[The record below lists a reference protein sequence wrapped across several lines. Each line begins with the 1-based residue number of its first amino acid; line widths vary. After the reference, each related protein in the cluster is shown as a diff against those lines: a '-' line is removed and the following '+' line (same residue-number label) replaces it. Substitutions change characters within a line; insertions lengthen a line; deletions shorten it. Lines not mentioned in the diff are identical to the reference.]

1 MSLTAIST
9 ERCELKTFNDSQNLL
24 GWTLIPVSES
34 DLLDFGLFISR
45 KKNDVTTDIVRFI
58 TISTWWHLAVQKE
71 PNQFWIP
78 TSNGCI
84 NTTISVQFFKS
95 AIWLPTFFFFF

>member
-1 MSLTAIST
+1 MNLTAIST

-45 KKNDVTTDIVRFI
+45 KKMMSQLTLSDSLLFLHDDT
-58 TISTWWHLAVQKE
+58 
-71 PNQFWIP
+71 
-78 TSNGCI
+78 
-84 NTTISVQFFKS
+84 
-95 AIWLPTFFFFF
+95 